1 MSAARETVISTPE
14 LLEAT
19 LSHLP
24 MHDLLLSAPLVSKMW
39 QATTLT
45 PILQRALFFQP
56 DPSSPRGPNPLLA
69 KSFSP
74 FFTSDEVWMWSARDI
89 GAMPW
94 ANAYKAFRR
103 RQASWRRMLVMQPPL
118 QKVIVREIRDDSDG
132 VRQWDRR
139 AVLEDFGELR
149 MGALYDLVLQ
159 LIDRRGRS
167 FSVDWPHSEVA
178 ELEGES
184 GEGLTLV
191 VQYTEQNDTAD
202 IRPVFGKRFESV
214 ANNPIAVPFG
224 EWEELALSRS
234 ASPQTRVVLSDPD
247 SEDESDSADG
257 YSFRSQSPQR
267 RVVVRRR

>member
-24 MHDLLLSAPLVSKMW
+24 MHDLLVSAPLVSKMW

-69 KSFSP
+69 KSFFP

-94 ANAYKAFRR
+94 ANTYKAFRR

-132 VRQWDRR
+132 VRQWESCRNSASAPLPFWEKTLPPRFSAARQVLMCRR
-139 AVLEDFGELR
+139 C
-149 MGALYDLVLQ
+149 
-159 LIDRRGRS
+159 RS
-167 FSVDWPHSEVA
+167 PFS
-178 ELEGES
+178 L
-184 GEGLTLV
+184 LV
-191 VQYTEQNDTAD
+191 VRALAER
-202 IRPVFGKRFESV
+202 RP
-214 ANNPIAVPFG
+214 P
-224 EWEELALSRS
+224 
-234 ASPQTRVVLSDPD
+234 
-247 SEDESDSADG
+247 
-257 YSFRSQSPQR
+257 
-267 RVVVRRR
+267 